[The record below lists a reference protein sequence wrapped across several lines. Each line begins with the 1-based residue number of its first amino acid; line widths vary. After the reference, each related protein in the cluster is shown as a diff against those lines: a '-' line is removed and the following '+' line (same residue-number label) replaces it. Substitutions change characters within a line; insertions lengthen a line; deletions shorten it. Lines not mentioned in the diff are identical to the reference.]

1 MNKESLEIIQQRIHL
16 MVDDPQIPIYDKVE
30 VMINVLHFLSPEN
43 YEENVKTLE
52 KKRLSSKI
60 D

>member
-1 MNKESLEIIQQRIHL
+1 MNKESLEIMQQRIHL

-43 YEENVKTLE
+43 YEENIKVLE

>member
-1 MNKESLEIIQQRIHL
+1 MNKESLEIMQQRIHL

-30 VMINVLHFLSPEN
+30 AMINVLHFLNPEN
-43 YEENVKTLE
+43 YEENIKVLE